1 MLALSIP
8 STGRSSP
15 SKQALPTAFA
25 WSAPKAFWL
34 QRFSL
39 ELAESLPNSSGD
51 DRLAGRIILLY
62 CRLHLQFIRDHHTH
76 VFTRSPDNLC
86 HLGRGQGAAGG
97 DDELITHASNWNDP
111 PPPSHLGRK
120 ILHGARIDADGHQI
134 GFRRRFGQLSHPRF
148 TQMRR
153 FA

>member
-62 CRLHLQFIRDHHTH
+62 CRLHLQFIRDHHAH
-76 VFTRSPDNLC
+76 GFPRAPDTLG
-86 HLGRGQGAAGG
+86 HLGRGQGAAAGE
-97 DDELITHASNWNDP
+97 DVLFPHAPNWNDA
-111 PPPSHLGRK
+111 PPPSHL
-120 ILHGARIDADGHQI
+120 
-134 GFRRRFGQLSHPRF
+134 
-148 TQMRR
+148 
-153 FA
+153 